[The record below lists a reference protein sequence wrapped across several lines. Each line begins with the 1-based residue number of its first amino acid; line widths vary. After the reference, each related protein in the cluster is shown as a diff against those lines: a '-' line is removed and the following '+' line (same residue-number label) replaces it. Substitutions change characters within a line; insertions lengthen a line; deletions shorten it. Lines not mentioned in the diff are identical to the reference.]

1 MAFVKDKLPDNAT
14 GKFYVDRNCIDC
26 DVCRDLSPKNFARND
41 ETAYSFVHKQ
51 PETLEEIAL
60 CEEAIDAC
68 PVEAIGDDGL
78 DATDFYQLTV
88 DQFASDQ
95 RISQMY
101 SFCYLIPG
109 GFMKKRISIFLFL
122 LLTTAGA
129 AFGQTS
135 WLDRPL
141 NNWNNGN
148 GSVPNAPRT
157 LVAISAQCQSQI
169 RQPDSISDRALTRAG
184 WSLFGAAQTFGQVT
198 VVNGMAGADGMCRP
212 SLYNTF
218 VFVGGRFVGTLSP
231 TNMEARSDGALDHAT
246 LNGVDNVSAEFSR
259 YRSSDALCCPSQTS
273 YVSYSITTGTRAL
286 VRANDVNTTQ
296 TCPTDGGMMTQDNV
310 VSGTVTY
317 RQRIALPATAVL
329 TVKLVDVSRADASAT
344 TIVEQRVDT
353 VGKQVPFSFDFA
365 YDRTK
370 IIERNRYAVQAEI
383 RDNGRLIYITDT
395 SYPVITQ
402 GNPKNVEIV
411 LVPVG
416 GGQGGGVRN
425 NTIRGT
431 VTYLQ
436 KIAIAANSEVKV
448 WLVDAANPTGAAV
461 AETTFST
468 ANKQVPF
475 AFELRYEQRDID
487 RQRNYELRSEIRSN
501 GVVRFR
507 TENGTAVNLRG
518 NQNNDTVELV
528 LTAGSDDTTAITGKS
543 ISLSK
548 FGTGSLKIGTRGN
561 QFLIRGT
568 VNVSTNGTATVTVG
582 TLSNQTVFTGKLT
595 FFDQN
600 TLRITVASSGDADAS
615 GEIEISYSD
624 RRLNSMSGNNLIL
637 DGQEVVL
644 RF

>member
-1 MAFVKDKLPDNAT
+1 
-14 GKFYVDRNCIDC
+14 
-26 DVCRDLSPKNFARND
+26 
-41 ETAYSFVHKQ
+41 
-51 PETLEEIAL
+51 
-60 CEEAIDAC
+60 
-68 PVEAIGDDGL
+68 
-78 DATDFYQLTV
+78 
-88 DQFASDQ
+88 
-95 RISQMY
+95 
-101 SFCYLIPG
+101 
-109 GFMKKRISIFLFL
+109 MKKRLSIFLFL

-148 GSVPNAPRT
+148 GTVPNAPRT

-169 RQPDSISDRALTRAG
+169 RQPDSISDRAVTRAG

-198 VVNGMAGADGMCRP
+198 VINGMAGADGMCRP

-231 TNMEARSDGALDHAT
+231 TNMEARSDGALDRAT
-246 LNGVDNVSAEFSR
+246 LNSLDNVSAEFSR

-273 YVSYSITTGTRAL
+273 FVSYSITSGARSV
-286 VRANDVNTTQ
+286 VRATDVNTTQ
-296 TCPTDGGMMTQDNV
+296 SCPADNGDITTQDNV

-317 RQRIALPATAVL
+317 LQRIALPATAVL

-353 VGKQVPFSFDFA
+353 AGKQVPFSFDFA

-370 IIERNRYAVQAEI
+370 VIERNRYAVQAEI

-411 LVPVG
+411 LVSVGG
-416 GGQGGGVRN
+416 GGQGGGNRN

-431 VTYLQ
+431 VTYRQ
-436 KIAIAANSEVKV
+436 MIALPPNSDVKV
-448 WLVDAANPTGAAV
+448 WLVDTANPTGAAV

-475 AFELRYEQRDID
+475 QFELRYEQRDLD
-487 RQRNYELRSEIRSN
+487 RQKNYELRAEIKSN
-501 GVVRFR
+501 GAVRFR
-507 TENGTAVNLRG
+507 TQTGTPVNLRG
-518 NQNNDTVELV
+518 NQSIDPVEIV

-548 FGTGSLKIGTRGN
+548 FGTGSLKIGTRGS

-568 VNVSTNGTATVTVG
+568 VNVSTDGTATVTVG

-600 TLRITVASSGDADAS
+600 TLRIAVSNSGDADAS
-615 GEIEISYSD
+615 GEIEVTYSD
-624 RRLNSMSGNNLIL
+624 RRLNSISGNNLII
-637 DGQEVVL
+637 DGQDVVL